1 MRGVTMTVNE
11 KEMLGI
17 SKYAPV
23 KAVVKLDDDGNVI
36 EQYESVKE
44 AAEKNGIKAQA
55 ICNAIKRGGKAGGMK
70 FAYEVHRQKPV
81 LLMPKPKKVANFQSG
96 HLPYGGV
103 YK

>member
-1 MRGVTMTVNE
+1 MTVKE

-44 AAEKNGIKAQA
+44 AAEKNGIKVQA
-55 ICNAIKRGGKAGGMK
+55 ICNAIKRKGKAGGMR
-70 FAYEVHRQKPV
+70 FDYTVHRQKPV
-81 LLMPKPKKVANFQSG
+81 FLMPKPKNVAGFQSR
-96 HLPYGGV
+96 HLAYGGV